1 MRRYAVPIVIVGS
14 MALLGALL
22 LLWKAIA
29 TDAPAPEVSVGPR
42 SPEPGAAA
50 PAGTAPP
57 RGPTARAPLPLVPRR
72 GGESAAPAPHDP
84 ASPPPTLA
92 QDDGPPGTM
101 LNTKNL
107 HFGVPQMRA
116 LIDATGPQVRECLRA
131 AGGASGEAT
140 LTFIVA
146 KRGERYVVEDT
157 GVDDDATTL
166 QGEGLLECLHATSRA
181 LVFQGLPRE
190 ATAVIVTRRVSAD
203 KGNLVDNE
211 MLKFSY
217 IH

>member
-1 MRRYAVPIVIVGS
+1 

-29 TDAPAPEVSVGPR
+29 TDAPAPEVSVHPR
-42 SPEPGAAA
+42 SSEPGAAA
-50 PAGTAPP
+50 PAGTAAP
-57 RGPTARAPLPLVPRR
+57 RGPTARAPLPPVPRR
-72 GGESAAPAPHDP
+72 GGESAAPAAYDP
-84 ASPPPTLA
+84 ATRPPALE

-107 HFGVPQMRA
+107 HFGMPQMRA
-116 LIDATGPQVRECLRA
+116 LIEATGPQVRECLRA
-131 AGGASGEAT
+131 AGSASGEAT

-146 KRGERYVVEDT
+146 KRGDRYIVEDT
-157 GVDDDATTL
+157 GVDDSATTL
-166 QGEGLLECLHATSRA
+166 QGDALLECLHATSRG
-181 LVFQGLPRE
+181 LVFEGLPRE

-203 KGNLVDNE
+203 QGNLVDNE
-211 MLKFSY
+211 MLRFSY